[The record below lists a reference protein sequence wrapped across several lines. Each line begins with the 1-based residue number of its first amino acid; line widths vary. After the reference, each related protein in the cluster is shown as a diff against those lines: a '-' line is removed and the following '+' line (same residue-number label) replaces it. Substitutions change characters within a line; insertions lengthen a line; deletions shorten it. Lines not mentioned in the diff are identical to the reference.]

1 MGGLGINLP
10 GLLTQIVSFLVLFV
24 VLYKVLYGPLT
35 RMLDER
41 SKRINEGLEAAERA
55 REEATSSAERIEEEL
70 ATARSEGQ
78 RLVAEARD
86 AAGVWRREQEAR
98 VRDEMDEMLSRARA
112 QIERERDA
120 AIEAVRSRFSELA
133 ISAAERVIE
142 RSMDEETHREAIER
156 VLEEGLS
163 ERRN

>member
-24 VLYKVLYGPLT
+24 VLYKVLYGPVT

-41 SKRINEGLEAAERA
+41 SRRIREGLEAAERA
-55 REEATSSAERIEEEL
+55 KEQAAASAERVEEEL
-70 ATARSEGQ
+70 ARARAEGQ

-86 AAGVWRREQEAR
+86 AAGGYRREQEAR
-98 VRDEMDEMLSRARA
+98 AREEMEEMLARARA
-112 QIERERDA
+112 QIERERDLA
-120 AIEAVRSRFSELA
+120 VEAVRRRFAELA
-133 ISAAERVIE
+133 LSAAERVIE
-142 RSMDEETHREAIER
+142 RSMDEETHREVIDR
-156 VLEEGLS
+156 VLEEGFS